1 MNTVIFVELFFNW
14 TKSVKN
20 KFCQKNI
27 TEQKVASFH
36 VHSRKIITSSA
47 TMTASSKVVFQLQ
60 IVTKLVP
67 HMISTVLIF
76 YSDLKYV
83 RGDSS
88 AQALKGPTES

>member
-14 TKSVKN
+14 TGSVKN
-20 KFCQKNI
+20 KFCKKNT

-36 VHSRKIITSSA
+36 VYSRKIITSSA
-47 TMTASSKVVFQLQ
+47 TMTASVVFQLQ
-60 IVTKLVP
+60 IVTKLVF
-67 HMISTVLIF
+67 HMISTILIF

-88 AQALKGPTES
+88 AQALKGFTES